1 MNEVDQAR
9 TQLRRV
15 VETLE
20 AIRSQLLGLQASIPP
35 TGQETSPE
43 DLEGEPD
50 ALTALRAAL
59 AGALHD
65 RLEPLIQELS
75 MAASQE

>member
-9 TQLRRV
+9 TQIRRI

-20 AIRSQLLGLQASIPP
+20 AVRSQLLGLQAGIPP
-35 TGQETSPE
+35 TEQETSLE

-50 ALTALRAAL
+50 APTAIRAAL
-59 AGALHD
+59 ANALRD
-65 RLEPLIQELS
+65 RLEPLIEDLRAVS
-75 MAASQE
+75 RGE

>member
-15 VETLE
+15 VETLQ
-20 AIRSQLLGLQASIPP
+20 AIRSQLVGLQASIPP
-35 TGQETSPE
+35 TGQETSRE

-50 ALTALRAAL
+50 APTAIRAAL
-59 AGALHD
+59 ANALRD
-65 RLEPLIQELS
+65 RLDPLIEDLREV
-75 MAASQE
+75 AGLP